1 MTSPSSTS
9 KIRSGGCHC
18 GEVRYELQG
27 DVANATLCHC
37 TLCRATTGAPVVAW
51 CSVEAMN
58 FRFTQGFPRNYRS
71 TPRGMRTFCAKCGTQ
86 LTFREDGETCIDVT
100 TASLDDPNAEAVSPE
115 TRPTREANFP
125 GWVARMHCLTSA
137 PQGNMNDERDS
148 SSPTGIQLQS
158 QCLARRKAVPRND
171 ASGSASSGVPV

>member
-9 KIRSGGCHC
+9 KIRSGGYHC

-100 TASLDDPNAEAVSPE
+100 TASLDDPNAEAVSPRDQ
-115 TRPTREANFP
+115 TY
-125 GWVARMHCLTSA
+125 ARS
-137 PQGNMNDERDS
+137 
-148 SSPTGIQLQS
+148 QLS
-158 QCLARRKAVPRND
+158 WM
-171 ASGSASSGVPV
+171 GSAHALPYFSTTRQHER